1 MRVLS
6 VAPRCKARYDKCMA
20 DQNGKPP
27 EDLAAGRSFVP
38 LNRDDLF
45 SPKPE
50 PAKDAAK
57 KKIRPRGMPKA
68 RVNPEIAREFAN
80 EVNTK
85 VTTGRSRMRWFANHL
100 ILFVVAIV
108 TAVGLHMTIYQ
119 DIELAYFQIGLVG
132 WVGVLAMHAWYAM
145 RPLLRRSEKESQL
158 KAVIPETDQ
167 NGENG

>member
-1 MRVLS
+1 
-6 VAPRCKARYDKCMA
+6 
-20 DQNGKPP
+20 
-27 EDLAAGRSFVP
+27 
-38 LNRDDLF
+38 
-45 SPKPE
+45 
-50 PAKDAAK
+50 
-57 KKIRPRGMPKA
+57 MPKA